1 MGDPISDAYDGSLME
16 QRRQMGLTA
25 ALSVVTGESIALGIF
40 LTPAAMARS
49 LGSPLLLAA
58 VWCGMGFMT
67 LCGAICYSELAIT
80 YPLTGGEYVYL
91 RQGYGTR
98 LAFLYGWMSAA
109 VMDPGIAAAL
119 AVGAAPYVL
128 SLFGLSPSTQIVIP
142 ALILIGL
149 AVLNYVG
156 TRLSRRVMTTANLLK
171 IAVLICLV
179 LWASISKHATVA
191 NLLPLT
197 ERRPGSEPF
206 FAAIAGATVSAF
218 FSFGGWWEAAKIAGE
233 VRNPRRNMP
242 LAFTCGVLLVTAVYL
257 LVSASFLMVVPLE
270 KIVSNTAFVAQF
282 GEALF
287 GTTGGKVLSAC
298 VLLSVLGGLMALTMA
313 APRVYYAMAKD
324 GAFFA
329 PFGKL
334 HPRFGTPANAVLLQ
348 TGLALLVL
356 IFGAFDRILSF
367 IIFSA
372 VCFLALSV
380 TTLFRMPQPVRRWWF
395 PTAPIVFLLG
405 CAVIDLMILMHD
417 PFPALVGLA
426 IVLCGDPVRRL
437 FFSKAD
443 ISKTDVEA
451 NPLPQQI
458 PS

>member
-348 TGLALLVL
+348 TSLALLVL
-356 IFGAFDRILSF
+356 CFGAFNRILSF

-395 PTAPIVFLLG
+395 PAAPMVFLLG
-405 CAVIDLMILMHD
+405 CTIINLMILMHD
-417 PFPALVGLA
+417 PIPALVGLV
-426 IVLCGDPVRRL
+426 IVLCGDPVRR
-437 FFSKAD
+437 FFFAKS
-443 ISKTDVEA
+443 TPTT
-451 NPLPQQI
+451 NPLPEQI
-458 PS
+458 TS